1 MFGFFKFL
9 FYLLFFSQA
18 NTNEIVLA
26 STHDVQEVDVSTLLA
41 AQPYTWIG
49 EDFDKES
56 RRFVTCL
63 CVWLNHSAHRFEG
76 TTMNIL
82 FSLCSSDDVDY
93 RSSHTN
99 IAQASA
105 SPFAPQQ
112 MAASSSMPWLGS
124 GQTSM
129 GASVVC

>member
-1 MFGFFKFL
+1 M
-9 FYLLFFSQA
+9 SP
-18 NTNEIVLA
+18 VC
-26 STHDVQEVDVSTLLA
+26 V
-41 AQPYTWIG
+41 
-49 EDFDKES
+49 
-56 RRFVTCL
+56 CL
-63 CVWLNHSAHRFEG
+63 EHSADRFEG
-76 TTMNIL
+76 IALSIL

-99 IAQASA
+99 IAQASTG
-105 SPFAPQQ
+105 PFAPQQ